1 MDNLKESLEEEKRVI
16 NLFAKTQAEK
26 AYYLGEYKERVLGA
40 LNKDQIIE
48 DDIYPEIIDL
58 MGRSE
63 AYLLKLSRDVDIKKL
78 KPYIAHA
85 EKIGLKYQLV
95 DGLSYRGDIG
105 LVIAS
110 EVALEFQNENIV
122 IRDMDQDFI
131 DAGLGEVYSKN
142 KNSSLCAKH
151 YNEVKIKLPNYINEF
166 KKINLLGKFLGR
178 KCPICQAEKEHRR
191 K

>member
-1 MDNLKESLEEEKRVI
+1 MDNLKESLDEEKRVA
-16 NLFAKTQAEK
+16 NSFAKTQIEK
-26 AYYLGEYKERVLGA
+26 SYYLGEYKERVLGA

-58 MGRSE
+58 MGRKE
-63 AYLLKLSRDVDIKKL
+63 AYLLKISRDVEIKKI

-95 DGLSYRGDIG
+95 DGLGYRGDIG
-105 LVIAS
+105 LVVVS
-110 EVALEFQNENIV
+110 ESALEFQNENLV

-131 DAGLGEVYSKN
+131 DVGLGEVFSK
-142 KNSSLCAKH
+142 SMGLSICSKH
-151 YNEVKIKLPNYINEF
+151 YSDVKKKLPNYINEF
-166 KKINLLGKFLGR
+166 KKINLLGKFLGQ

>member
-1 MDNLKESLEEEKRVI
+1 MDNLKESLDEEKRVA
-16 NLFAKTQAEK
+16 NSFAKTQIEK
-26 AYYLGEYKERVLGA
+26 SYYLGEYKERVLGA

-58 MGRSE
+58 MGRKE
-63 AYLLKLSRDVDIKKL
+63 AYLLKISRDVEIKKI

-95 DGLSYRGDIG
+95 DGLGYRGDIG
-105 LVIAS
+105 LVVVS
-110 EVALEFQNENIV
+110 ESALEFQNENLV

-131 DAGLGEVYSKN
+131 DVGLGEVFSK
-142 KNSSLCAKH
+142 SMGLSICSEH
-151 YNEVKIKLPNYINEF
+151 YNDVKKKLPNYINEF
-166 KKINLLGKFLGR
+166 KKINLLGKFLGQ

>member
-1 MDNLKESLEEEKRVI
+1 MDNLKDSLDEERKII
-16 NLFAKTQAEK
+16 NTFAKTQAEK
-26 AYYLGEYKERVLGA
+26 FYYLGEYKERVLGA

-48 DDIYPEIIDL
+48 DDVYPEIIDL
-58 MGRSE
+58 MGRKE
-63 AYLLKLSRDVDIKKL
+63 AYLLKLSRDIEIKKL
-78 KPYIAHA
+78 KPYISHA

-95 DGLSYRGDIG
+95 DGLSYKGDIG

-110 EVALEFQNENIV
+110 DSALEVQNENIV

-131 DAGLGEVYSKN
+131 DAGLGEIYSKN
-142 KNSSLCAKH
+142 KNSSLCSKH
-151 YNEVKIKLPNYINEF
+151 YGEVKIKLPNYINEF

>member
-1 MDNLKESLEEEKRVI
+1 MDNLKESLDEEKRVA
-16 NLFAKTQAEK
+16 NSFAKTQIEK
-26 AYYLGEYKERVLGA
+26 SYYLGEYKERVLGA

-58 MGRSE
+58 MGRKE
-63 AYLLKLSRDVDIKKL
+63 AYLLKISRDVEIKKI

-95 DGLSYRGDIG
+95 DGLGYRGDIG
-105 LVIAS
+105 LVVVS
-110 EVALEFQNENIV
+110 ESALEFQNENLV

-131 DAGLGEVYSKN
+131 DVGLGEVFSK
-142 KNSSLCAKH
+142 SMGLSICSKH
-151 YNEVKIKLPNYINEF
+151 YNDAKKKLPNYINEF
-166 KKINLLGKFLGR
+166 KKINLLGKFLGQ

>member
-1 MDNLKESLEEEKRVI
+1 MDNLKESLDEEKRVA
-16 NLFAKTQAEK
+16 NSFAKTQIEK
-26 AYYLGEYKERVLGA
+26 SYYLGEYKERVLGA

-58 MGRSE
+58 MGRKE
-63 AYLLKLSRDVDIKKL
+63 AYLLKISRDVEIKKI

-95 DGLSYRGDIG
+95 DGLGYRGDIG
-105 LVIAS
+105 LVVVS
-110 EVALEFQNENIV
+110 ESALEFQNENLV

-131 DAGLGEVYSKN
+131 DVGLGEVFSK
-142 KNSSLCAKH
+142 SMGLSICSKH
-151 YNEVKIKLPNYINEF
+151 YNDVKKKLPNYINEF
-166 KKINLLGKFLGR
+166 KKINLLGKFLGQ
-178 KCPICQAEKEHRR
+178 KCPTCQAEKEHRR

>member
-1 MDNLKESLEEEKRVI
+1 MDNLKESLDEEKRVA
-16 NLFAKTQAEK
+16 NSFAKTQIEK
-26 AYYLGEYKERVLGA
+26 SYYLGEYKERVLGA

-48 DDIYPEIIDL
+48 DNIYPEIIDL
-58 MGRSE
+58 MGRKE
-63 AYLLKLSRDVDIKKL
+63 AYLLKISRDVEIKKI

-95 DGLSYRGDIG
+95 DGLGYRGDIG
-105 LVIAS
+105 LVVVS
-110 EVALEFQNENIV
+110 ESALEFQNENLV

-131 DAGLGEVYSKN
+131 DVGLGEVFSK
-142 KNSSLCAKH
+142 SMGLSICSKH
-151 YNEVKIKLPNYINEF
+151 YSDVKKKLPNYINEF
-166 KKINLLGKFLGR
+166 KKINLLGKFLGQ